1 MNLKELEKLMKLC
14 HKYNVK
20 NITVDGVSIAIEA
33 HIAPK
38 QKTKI
43 TEQTAASEEPQYTD
57 EDILMWSAG
66 NGI

>member
-33 HIAPK
+33 HIPAK
-38 QKTKI
+38 QKLNKTD
-43 TEQTAASEEPQYTD
+43 QTVPNEEPQYTD

>member
-20 NITVDGVSIAIEA
+20 SISVDGVSITVDTILPQKLKIDKSTMEQSEPS
-33 HIAPK
+33 AP
-38 QKTKI
+38 
-43 TEQTAASEEPQYTD
+43 EYTD

-66 NGI
+66 NI

>member
-20 NITVDGVSIAIEA
+20 SISVEGISLTIEG

-38 QKTKI
+38 QKLTKAEESSQNI
-43 TEQTAASEEPQYTD
+43 EPQYTD

-66 NGI
+66 GV

>member
-20 NITVDGVSIAIEA
+20 SISVEGVSLSIDTIM
-33 HIAPK
+33 P
-38 QKTKI
+38 QKLKSGKTN
-43 TEQTAASEEPQYTD
+43 AEPVSTPEPEYTD

-66 NGI
+66 GV

>member
-20 NITVDGVSIAIEA
+20 TISVEGVTLSIDNILPQKIKHSKIEEK
-33 HIAPK
+33 P
-38 QKTKI
+38 
-43 TEQTAASEEPQYTD
+43 SDNEPIYTD

-66 NGI
+66 GV

>member
-20 NITVDGVSIAIEA
+20 NITVDGVSIDIES
-33 HIAPK
+33 HIPVK
-38 QKTKI
+38 QKLNKTD
-43 TEQTAASEEPQYTD
+43 QTVSSEEPQYTD